1 MSIET
6 LYEMPSINCY
16 INEDL
21 IVYPKD
27 YQGEPDITQWNEL
40 ENLSSTFVNQISKD
54 DDSLLSELIYWKV
67 RTDES
72 KIYYE

>member
-6 LYEMPSINCY
+6 LYEIPSINCY
-16 INEDL
+16 INENL
-21 IVYPKD
+21 IVYPKND
-27 YQGEPDITQWNEL
+27 QGEPDITQWNEL